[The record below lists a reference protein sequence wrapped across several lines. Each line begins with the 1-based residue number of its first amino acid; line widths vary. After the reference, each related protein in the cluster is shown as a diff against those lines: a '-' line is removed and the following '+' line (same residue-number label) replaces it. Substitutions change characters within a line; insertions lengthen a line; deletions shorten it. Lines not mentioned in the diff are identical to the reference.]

1 MNDVITSNV
10 SHLTLDG
17 ECSFSWRLRSE
28 GIRKGIKFWIKRLL
42 INSAGELDFRGTHFI
57 SSTDAQITKAAFPWG
72 HRRIIIGSI
81 LLADR
86 APLDCM

>member
-28 GIRKGIKFWIKRLL
+28 GIRKGIKFWIKRLI
-42 INSAGELDFRGTHFI
+42 INSAGQLYFRRTW
-57 SSTDAQITKAAFPWG
+57 FPG
-72 HRRIIIGSI
+72 LNRLNKI
-81 LLADR
+81 LVEGQLG
-86 APLDCM
+86 